1 MKNAVVLLNVVFL
14 HSQTTRASTQRT
26 PTTNIMRIRHSQFGI
41 RTMQHLTVFFTSS
54 AQVWGKEW
62 TSLFLPESK
71 IRNMTWFCMTFCK
84 SGSEMSTV
92 STCLLVGWDGW
103 ETSHRLTTSKG
114 SCTMLVTAETSSTST
129 NVLIE
134 KKTASIFLSKH
145 TAIFRHIVA
154 SSAASSPV
162 FQVVTDLEVS
172 RCQRTR
178 FPVTARVP
186 KLNAIAETILMGM
199 RWR

>member
-134 KKTASIFLSKH
+134 KKKRPVYFYQNIQQYFGILWHHQRLRRLYSKLWRISKSPD
-145 TAIFRHIVA
+145 ANA
-154 SSAASSPV
+154 PGSQWQQGSPSSTPLLRPS
-162 FQVVTDLEVS
+162 
-172 RCQRTR
+172 
-178 FPVTARVP
+178 
-186 KLNAIAETILMGM
+186 
-199 RWR
+199 